1 MKYLLFITLF
11 VLTSCFS
18 ELDDVNYPKFDESS
32 ILTGKTP
39 LENIDSD
46 KIEGIYDVIEGQ
58 NQIGEKIILKW
69 VNNKL
74 TILTNKNT
82 KFLILNS
89 AYNDSAVFFEGY
101 WRNIENSDVGKI
113 ILTVTKNEG
122 YKTLIF
128 SGDDTIIFNGY
139 FTNIDNSSNKLK
151 FKLIKKLKEN
161 NDFYVIG
168 HRGGGRNSDRL
179 GASENTIGMIKLS
192 ESLGCNSIEIDV
204 KITKDNQLI
213 LYHDNDLNPRLIQE
227 TYMIGDISNYT
238 YPILKSFVNLK
249 NGGKIPLL
257 KEALDVVIMET
268 NLKLVWLD
276 IKANGILKEVIKI
289 QEEYEN
295 KAKNL
300 NRDLEIYI
308 GIPDEEVFNELKT
321 IENYKDIK
329 TICELSESKVIEI
342 SADIYAPRWSLGL
355 QSDKI
360 LSLKYQNI
368 KSFTWT
374 LDDRIFIKKY
384 LYESYFDGILTNYPT
399 ILAYEYYIK

>member
-1 MKYLLFITLF
+1 MKFLLFISLII
-11 VLTSCFS
+11 LTSCFS
-18 ELDDVNYPKFDESS
+18 ELNDVNQPTFEENS
-32 ILTGKTP
+32 ILIGKTP
-39 LENIDSD
+39 LENINSD
-46 KIEGIYDVIEGQ
+46 YFDGIYEVIEGQ
-58 NQIGEKIILKW
+58 KQIGEEVILKW

-74 TILTNKNT
+74 TILTNKNAR
-82 KFLILNS
+82 FLILNS
-89 AYNDSAVFFEGY
+89 GYNDSTVFFEGY
-101 WRNIENSDVGKI
+101 WRNIENSDIGKVT
-113 ILTVTKNEG
+113 LTIAKDEG
-122 YKTLIF
+122 YEKIF
-128 SGDDTIIFNGY
+128 NNTNDSIIFNGN
-139 FTNIDNSSNKLK
+139 FININNSIRNIQFKFKSKLK
-151 FKLIKKLKEN
+151 PSK
-161 NDFYVIG
+161 DFYIIG

-179 GASENTIGMIKLS
+179 GVSENTIEMIKLS

-204 KITKDNQLI
+204 KRTKDNQLI
-213 LYHDNDLNPRLIQE
+213 LYHDDDLNPRLIKE
-227 TYMIGDISNYT
+227 TYMIGEISNYT

-257 KEALDVVIMET
+257 KEALDAIISET
-268 NLKLVWLD
+268 DLKLVWLD
-276 IKANGILKEVIKI
+276 IKANGILKEVIQI
-289 QEEYEN
+289 QKEYEI

-308 GIPDEEVFNELKT
+308 GIPDEDIFKELKT
-321 IENYKDIK
+321 IENYEDIK
-329 TICELSESKVIEI
+329 VICELSESKSIEI

-360 LSLKYQNI
+360 LSLKNQNI